1 MSKKLKKVEEF
12 NNFDWLNY
20 LSATNNHKVFNAWK
34 CNKDLFFERYFILN
48 DIEYL
53 IILDKKDFSE
63 HKFKKITSTFKI
75 EFEKDEETELIKER
89 RLFSIGSIDIIKK
102 VV

>member
-20 LSATNNHKVFNAWK
+20 LSAINDHKVFNYWK
-34 CNKDLFFERYFILN
+34 QDKDLFFERYFILN
-48 DIEYL
+48 DIDYL

-63 HKFKKITSTFKI
+63 YKFKKITSIFNI
-75 EFEKDEETELIKER
+75 EFEKDEEEELIKEK